1 MINDTPHIINK
12 IKADLAL
19 PEHYTSEEGSE
30 KFKVAIRE
38 ALKNVRKELDR
49 NYSDSYYQ
57 IDYLSVELNL
67 KENDLPKLSRLLENA
82 ILDSLQK
89 ASGSRNAGY
98 SPAGTEIKKT
108 DSDNRMR
115 SLVTFFLQTGQF
127 PWWAANESFQNMEE
141 WMSQLTSDEWLNTI
155 TPIKEKNPHVLKR
168 LSAQFPSDLVGRLIQ
183 ISDYGF
189 SKIEEK
195 EREAEES
202 TVDYKILDLLDDDFS
217 VSNAGLVLLNPF
229 LEHLLNDLG
238 ALDEG
243 TFPNEQCQERT
254 VCLLH
259 YLASG
264 CDNFEEQLL
273 ILPKFLCGLPLTVP
287 VNRFLRISDYE
298 KEECLSFLRNIL
310 KQWELE
316 NEISLEAL
324 QQNFL
329 QRRGVLKKEITG
341 WSLYVEEKEEDYLLD
356 RLPWHLL
363 STRFN
368 WMDQPLEVNW

>member
-12 IKADLAL
+12 IKADLTL
-19 PEHYTSEEGSE
+19 PEHYSSEEGSE

-38 ALKNVRKELDR
+38 ALKNVRKELDQ

-67 KENDLPKLSRLLENA
+67 KEKNLQQLSRHLEKA
-82 ILDSLQK
+82 ILDNLYK
-89 ASGSRNAGY
+89 AAVSGDAGQ
-98 SPAGTEIKKT
+98 SAVGSGIKKI

-115 SLVTFFLQTGQF
+115 ALATYFLQTGQF

-141 WMSQLTSDEWLNTI
+141 WLNQLTSDEWLNTI

-183 ISDYGF
+183 ILDYGF
-189 SKIEEK
+189 PKIEEN

-202 TVDYKILDLLDDDFS
+202 PADYKTLDLLDDDFS
-217 VSNAGLVLLNPF
+217 VSNAGLVLLHPF

-243 TFPNEQCQERT
+243 IFPNEQCQERT

-273 ILPKFLCGLPLTVP
+273 ILPKFLCDLPLTVP

-310 KQWELE
+310 KQWGLE
-316 NEISLEAL
+316 NEISFEAL
-324 QQNFL
+324 QQTFL
-329 QRRGVLKKEITG
+329 QRRGVLKKEITA

-356 RLPWHLL
+356 RLPWDL
-363 STRFN
+363 SSIKFK